1 MRVDELS
8 EGKGG
13 VSLLGLCE
21 LRGVI
26 VILVLLRLTNY
37 DGDYQNFERRCLFH
51 RGSTRLSASSKSKA
65 GRTSSFLT
73 APSWIF
79 AFAFLFFS
87 FFLSP
92 SSFLGGVGRL
102 CMFQVLQG
110 CAGWNSKTGA
120 GLDRRFAKPLGC
132 GRLCHPT
139 LRQPRLLLGLLRYLI
154 TSFPSRPHLSPFFGR
169 IKLST
174 PLS

>member
-1 MRVDELS
+1 M
-8 EGKGG
+8 
-13 VSLLGLCE
+13 LGLCE

-26 VILVLLRLTNY
+26 VVGLTTAYRLRWRLPEFQTTLPFSSWF
-37 DGDYQNFERRCLFH
+37 DKAFRLFD
-51 RGSTRLSASSKSKA
+51 SKA

-79 AFAFLFFS
+79 AFAFSLLFFS
-87 FFLSP
+87 FFPSP

-102 CMFQVLQG
+102 CTFQVLQG

-132 GRLCHPT
+132 RRLCHPT

-154 TSFPSRPHLSPFFGR
+154 TSFPSRPHLSLFWVGA
-169 IKLST
+169 
-174 PLS
+174 